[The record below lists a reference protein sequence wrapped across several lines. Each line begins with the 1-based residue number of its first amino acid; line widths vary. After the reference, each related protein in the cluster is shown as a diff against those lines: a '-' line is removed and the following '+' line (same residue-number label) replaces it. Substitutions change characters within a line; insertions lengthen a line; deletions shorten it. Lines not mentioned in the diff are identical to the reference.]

1 MTYKIDE
8 KLPWFK
14 AKDIL
19 QEDMYVNIISEKHS
33 EELNPNGL
41 FSGFLSG
48 DIFFTSRW
56 NGFHFEPLNIKQE
69 DISDVLF
76 LEIIESKK
84 PKDFRKDASE
94 NISVTEYFKKKQEEK
109 KKEEA
114 KSLEDIIKDN
124 MDRAR
129 RIQARNTFYPNGRIP
144 YQNAEDARKDWEDIS
159 RIISKGSKTLF
170 NNKDFNTVFKNWED
184 FFNTPNKD
192 IK

>member
-1 MTYKIDE
+1 MTYEID
-8 KLPWFK
+8 KNLPWFE
-14 AKDIL
+14 AKEIL
-19 QEDMYVNIISEKHS
+19 KDDMYVNIISETHS

-56 NGFHFEPLNIKQE
+56 NGFVFEPLEIRKENIDQ
-69 DISDVLF
+69 VLF
-76 LEIIESKK
+76 LEILENQKL
-84 PKDFRKDASE
+84 KDFRKDSAE
-94 NISVTEYFKKKQEEK
+94 GISVEGYLKN
-109 KKEEA
+109 KENKIEA
-114 KSLEDIIKDN
+114 KSLEDIIKES

-129 RIQARNTFYPNGRIP
+129 REQNKNSFYPGGKIP
-144 YQNAEDARKDWEDIS
+144 YQNSEDAKKDWEDIA

>member
-114 KSLEDIIKDN
+114 KSLEDIIKD
-124 MDRAR
+124 MEKK
-129 RIQARNTFYPNGRIP
+129 RNTMYPESNP
-144 YQNAEDARKDWEDIS
+144 FENKPFNFPKDYNDLGKTFREFP
-159 RIISKGSKTLF
+159 RIIFGSENLEALLSAF
-170 NNKDFNTVFKNWED
+170 NSQLNSENKQNKDDK
-184 FFNTPNKD
+184 
-192 IK
+192 